1 MPRLIESCTR
11 RLHCGY
17 RNEDTGSKGD
27 AVWGNI
33 TPDRSTLDEQ
43 LSGLIAELTEG
54 GWEIKSVTPLTS
66 SYYYAASQYSVSLDR
81 TNWGGYGVG
90 YGAPYTE
97 GLVVMAQ
104 RWVEITEAQ
113 QAERDR
119 ERAQR
124 QAVEAAA
131 ALEAKREQRQ
141 GELARL
147 TAEPVAKAGLLRD
160 KWRFRSQD
168 YPTEALAQGAK
179 DAALKALRE
188 RPL

>member
-1 MPRLIESCTR
+1 MPRIIESCTR
-11 RLHCGY
+11 RLYCGC
-17 RNEDTGSKGD
+17 RDEGTGSKGD
-27 AVWGNI
+27 ANWGHVV
-33 TPDRSTLDEQ
+33 PDRSALDER
-43 LSGLIAELTEG
+43 LAELVAELTEG
-54 GWEIKSVTPLTS
+54 GWEIKAVTPLTA

-81 TNWGGYGVG
+81 SNWGGYGVG

-119 ERAQR
+119 EKAQR
-124 QAVEAAA
+124 QAAEAMA
-131 ALEAKREQRQ
+131 ALEARRAQRQ

-147 TAEPVAKAGLLRD
+147 AAEPVAKAGLLRD
-160 KWRFRSQD
+160 KWRFRGQD

-179 DAALKALRE
+179 DNALKALRE